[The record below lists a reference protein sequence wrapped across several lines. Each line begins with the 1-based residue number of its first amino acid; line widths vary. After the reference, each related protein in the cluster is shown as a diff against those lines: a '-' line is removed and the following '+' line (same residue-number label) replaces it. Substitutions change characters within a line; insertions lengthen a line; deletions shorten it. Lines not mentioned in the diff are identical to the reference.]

1 MGKNVQEIY
10 NMDNLS
16 HKIQYFTKYI
26 ISFVVYIT
34 FIQCQKMKD
43 AKQPFQVEISH
54 PDNKYEV
61 APVFDNI
68 KTLEGNH
75 AGLPYGHSSGRWGD
89 SRKGWTEQYGTPI
102 GADIT
107 YYADYENKYYR
118 LNVDFP
124 LDTIKDYM
132 ERAYSI
138 WDDLEGE
145 TQEYKRLGRGYRAA
159 VGVNS
164 YDSFSTLVFGFAPKG
179 MVVVWLNFGNTR
191 IELGRYQAK
200 PLTDPAEIAKAK
212 EKYMRTYRI
221 SPEQYAKSQKE
232 YFIPNA
238 SPLEWDNYRI
248 RYNWRP
254 VVTSTNP
261 KFRLFEILN
270 YTYNG
275 EKEGALRPWVLN
287 MSYKERAIPKE
298 MVFFWETGKEKQE
311 QKNARAFFNWEKTNE
326 AFKKAGNK
334 IDMQV
339 KIADDNNSIEILL
352 NGKPLETD
360 SIRIYQWSGDYK
372 ESYK

>member
-1 MGKNVQEIY
+1 MRMNNKIY
-10 NMDNLS
+10 LLQSILGVVLFINL
-16 HKIQYFTKYI
+16 
-26 ISFVVYIT
+26 
-34 FIQCQKMKD
+34 IQCQKMEEKKM
-43 AKQPFQVEISH
+43 AFQVEISH
-54 PDNKYEV
+54 PDNKYQV
-61 APVFDNI
+61 TPVFDNI
-68 KTLEGNH
+68 KTLEGTH
-75 AGLPYGHSSGRWGD
+75 AGLPYGSSSGKWGN
-89 SRKGWTEQYGTPI
+89 SGKGWTEQYGTPI

-107 YYADYENKYYR
+107 YYADYENKYYH
-118 LNVDFP
+118 LNIDFP
-124 LDTIKDYM
+124 IDTIKDYM

-138 WDDLEGE
+138 WDDLKDK
-145 TQEYKRLGRGYRAA
+145 TQEYKKIGRGHRAA
-159 VGVNS
+159 YGTNS

-191 IELGRYQAK
+191 IELGRYQAN
-200 PLTDPAEIAKAK
+200 PVTDPTEIAKAK

-221 SPEQYAKSQKE
+221 SPERYDESQKE
-232 YFIPNA
+232 YFISDA
-238 SPLEWDNYRI
+238 SPKEWDDYRI
-248 RYNWRP
+248 RYDWRP
-254 VVTSTNP
+254 VVSSTNP

-275 EKEGALRPWVLN
+275 EQEGALRPWVLN
-287 MSYKERAIPKE
+287 MPYKERAIPKE

-311 QKNARAFFNWEKTNE
+311 QLNARAFFNWEKTNE

-339 KIADDNNSIEILL
+339 NIAEDNNSVEILL